1 MKISIFGG
9 EYVKKKVNKIKKPF
23 YKKWW
28 FWVIIVIILAGA
40 FGDSDSGTSSSKR
53 TSSHSSIQSS
63 KIVKTKTTTNQWQK
77 IKAENLKIGTSKE
90 EVIKKLGKPIDDSDG
105 LLTYHGFDLYFE
117 NNKLVGGNL
126 PKLQKKAYKAGQ
138 ERKQSEK
145 NKQQEIQNFAQSF
158 GQKPVEEVQKEKM
171 VYPSQ
176 RVGNQMM
183 YSWRPDKDMPT
194 YIRVDDEN
202 GFTTVYLYD
211 QNAKNG
217 LGQQLYQGKTIMQ
230 KNKQPVIVY

>member
-1 MKISIFGG
+1 MKINILGG

-40 FGDSDSGTSSSKR
+40 FGDSDSGSSSSKK
-53 TSSHSSIQSS
+53 TSSHSSIHSS
-63 KIVKTKTTTNQWQK
+63 KIVKTKSTTNQWQK

-90 EVIKKLGKPIDDSDG
+90 KVIKELGKPVDNSDG
-105 LLTYHGFDLYFE
+105 LLTYHGFHLYFE

-126 PKLQKKAYKAGQ
+126 PKLQKKAEKAAS

-145 NKQQEIQNFAQSF
+145 NKQQQIQNFAQIF
-158 GQKPVEEVQKEKM
+158 GQEPVEEVQKKTM

-176 RVGNQMM
+176 RVGNNMM
-183 YSWRPDKDMPT
+183 YSWKPDKDMPT
-194 YIRVDDEN
+194 YIRIDDEH
-202 GFTTVYLYD
+202 GFTAVYLAD
-211 QNAKNG
+211 SNAKNG
-217 LGQQLYQGKTIMQ
+217 LGRQLYQGKTIMQ
-230 KNKQPVIVY
+230 KNKQPVIIY